1 MHASHQGQGST
12 LHPVG
17 GMWARYKHIIQR
29 THVPIFLVPSHVRL
43 QRSLT
48 HVAMVAGCWPER
60 GTYAY
65 VYDGPG
71 GRPMGM
77 HDKTAQ
83 AGRQPTQATRRATG
97 RIQNLPRRACV
108 QAKPPGPAF
117 WTRPGCKYR
126 VHSFIPLSIIA
137 TWLLAP
143 QIQIIHGRPDEW
155 KRRWIDGGAQ
165 PHC

>member
-12 LHPVG
+12 VHPVG

-65 VYDGPG
+65 VYMVVPEGGPWEC
-71 GRPMGM
+71 M
-77 HDKTAQ
+77 
-83 AGRQPTQATRRATG
+83 
-97 RIQNLPRRACV
+97 
-108 QAKPPGPAF
+108 
-117 WTRPGCKYR
+117 TRPHRQEGSPPKLHAAPRAGSRTCRDVRASKQNR
-126 VHSFIPLSIIA
+126 LVQPFGPDPAASTGFIHSSLSPL
-137 TWLLAP
+137 LLL
-143 QIQIIHGRPDEW
+143 GSLRLKSKSSMDVLMNG
-155 KRRWIDGGAQ
+155 KGDG
-165 PHC
+165 